1 MGWKWFRRLRSN
13 FFFFFLALC
22 TSRGTWI
29 RYLSTNGFLNSL
41 YQVWLDIFYFLKVE
55 LDGRGDGN
63 IIFKGSSEDELD
75 FFGIKRLFLIS
86 LRD

>member
-1 MGWKWFRRLRSN
+1 M
-13 FFFFFLALC
+13 
-22 TSRGTWI
+22 
-29 RYLSTNGFLNSL
+29 
-41 YQVWLDIFYFLKVE
+41 WLDIFYFLKVE

-86 LRD
+86 LRN

>member
-1 MGWKWFRRLRSN
+1 M
-13 FFFFFLALC
+13 
-22 TSRGTWI
+22 
-29 RYLSTNGFLNSL
+29 
-41 YQVWLDIFYFLKVE
+41 E

-86 LRD
+86 LRDWEKENSEEQERNNDLDFNIREITWDIKIQKFSKKFKSCGVVGQQASYIKQAG